1 MVKLIK
7 LNITGE
13 VGEVNISLKKNEKYN
28 LNTIKSE
35 LQISKKSFKLQHE
48 WEIENKKVL
57 RLLVHPKKGK
67 KKIFINYL
75 QKLVTN
81 FMVICML
88 LW

>member
-35 LQISKKSFKLQHE
+35 LQISKKVLNFNMNGKL
-48 WEIENKKVL
+48 
-57 RLLVHPKKGK
+57 
-67 KKIFINYL
+67 KIRKF
-75 QKLVTN
+75 
-81 FMVICML
+81 
-88 LW
+88 